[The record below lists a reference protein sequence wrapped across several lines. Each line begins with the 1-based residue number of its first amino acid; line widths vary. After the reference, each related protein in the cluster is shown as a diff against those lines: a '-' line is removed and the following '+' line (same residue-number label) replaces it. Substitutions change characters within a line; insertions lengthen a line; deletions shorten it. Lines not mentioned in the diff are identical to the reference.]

1 MVKSR
6 QSVCLMWVKADIRSA
21 SGNVRQVPISDI
33 QVVGQ
38 ECPLAK
44 CHEQEFAYSWHALN
58 KKAFSSLR

>member
-1 MVKSR
+1 MSA
-6 QSVCLMWVKADIRSA
+6 LPLKADIQTIA
-21 SGNVRQVPISDI
+21 QHVRQVPITDI

-44 CHEQEFAYSWHALN
+44 CHEQAFAHSWHALN